1 MEHLGPTIEKIKY
14 GRYQI
19 KPAPDKPRTGY
30 TRTTTI
36 TKTLDD
42 QSSLIPW
49 NAGRT
54 ALGLVAQPH
63 LYAAIAACDPNN
75 KKELYAL
82 CEKAAEAGGAA
93 TRREQGTAIHK
104 FMERKIADATYEA
117 PAPYNADVE
126 SIFDALDVAGF
137 EISENYSEFI
147 VVNHKLKI
155 AGTADLALRHK
166 ASGKLYIA
174 DLKTGSSVQYG
185 AQAWAIQLHF
195 YASAD
200 AIYIHDIN
208 PDNDKELPLPK
219 FEQDRGIIIHCEPA
233 SGKTNLYW
241 IDLDSGRVGLELALL
256 VRQFRNTK
264 PLTAFTDVEAAT
276 SLKTVPNV
284 QYVDELWL
292 TMTRDRIVQIME
304 YPEAKNDLADNWPA
318 NVPTL
323 KSGEPITIEQGKT
336 ISDMLSLIEKTHQ
349 LPFIRTI
356 VRDQKQ
362 VIEEPVEIVQQVQ
375 EKPALVSFLDENK
388 IDKDDDPII
397 GEDEIGV
404 LRVMINFLERDARFW
419 AQDILEQCRQENVT
433 LAVLPPK
440 GQPFERRFN
449 LTKTIL
455 HIAPTEDIE
464 ILAGIV
470 RQCTK
475 RPFKNVVKGLGQLT
489 LKQSQKALE
498 LAEKFAYNEIIAVW
512 QEDGNVTFVPNP
524 HHNGAA

>member
-19 KPAPDKPRTGY
+19 KPAENKPRTGY

-104 FMERKIADATYEA
+104 FLERKIADATYEA
-117 PAPYNADVE
+117 PTPYNHDVQ
-126 SIFDALDVAGF
+126 SIFDALDAAGL
-137 EISENYSEFI
+137 EISENYSEFV
-147 VVNHKLKI
+147 VVNHALKI

-166 ASGKLYIA
+166 ATGKLYIA

-200 AIYIHDIN
+200 AIYVHDIN
-208 PDNDKELPLPK
+208 PDNDRQLPLPE
-219 FEQDRGIIIHCEPA
+219 FDQERGIIIHCQPE
-233 SGKTNLYW
+233 SGKTDLYW
-241 IDLDSGRVGLELALL
+241 IDLQEGKKGLELALL
-256 VRQFRNTK
+256 VRAYRNTK
-264 PLTAFTDVEAAT
+264 PLTAFLPAESAT
-276 SLKTVPNV
+276 ELKSETNV
-284 QYVDELWL
+284 QYVDDLWIA
-292 TMTRDRIVQIME
+292 MTKDRIMQIME
-304 YPEAKNDLADNWPA
+304 YPDARTELARSWPA
-318 NVPTL
+318 SVPTI
-323 KSGEPITIEQGKT
+323 KSGKPITEDQGIL
-336 ISDMLSLIEKTHQ
+336 ISQMLSLIEKTHQ
-349 LPFIRTI
+349 LPFIKTEVPEPI
-356 VRDQKQ
+356 
-362 VIEEPVEIVQQVQ
+362 IEETIKVAEPVVVEKAPVVQL
-375 EKPALVSFLDENK
+375 ESNS
-388 IDKDDDPII
+388 IDKDSDPRVS
-397 GEDEIGV
+397 EDEIGV
-404 LRVMINFLERDARFW
+404 LRTMVNFLERDAKFW
-419 AQDILEQCRQENVT
+419 AQDILEECRQDNLI

-440 GQPFERRFN
+440 GEPFERRYN
-449 LTKTIL
+449 VTKAIL
-455 HIAPTEDIE
+455 HIAPTQDRE
-464 ILAGIV
+464 ILEGIV
-470 RQCTK
+470 RHCTK
-475 RPFKNVVKGLGQLT
+475 RPFKTVSKGLGQLT
-489 LKQSQKALE
+489 LNQSRKALE
-498 LAEKFAYNEIIAVW
+498 LAEKFAYDEIMAVW
-512 QEDGNVTFVPNP
+512 QDDGTVSFVSNP

>member
-19 KPAPDKPRTGY
+19 KPSPDKPRTGY

-75 KKELYAL
+75 KKELYGL

-117 PAPYNADVE
+117 PAPYNNDVQ
-126 SIFDALDVAGF
+126 SIFDALDAAGF

-147 VVNHKLKI
+147 VVNHALKI

-166 ASGKLYIA
+166 ATGKLYIA

-200 AIYIHDIN
+200 AIYVHDIN
-208 PDNDKELPLPK
+208 PDNDKELPLPE
-219 FEQDRGIIIHCEPA
+219 FEQDRGIIIHCQPE
-233 SGKTNLYW
+233 SGKTDLYW
-241 IDLDSGRVGLELALL
+241 IDLESGRVGLELALL
-256 VRQFRNTK
+256 VRKYRNSK
-264 PLTAFTDVEAAT
+264 PLTAFTDAEAAT
-276 SLKTVPNV
+276 ELKTVPIV

-292 TMTRDRIVQIME
+292 TMTRDRIMQIME
-304 YPEAKNDLADNWPA
+304 YPAAKNDLAGNWPA

-323 KSGEPITIEQGKT
+323 KSGDPITIDQGKT
-336 ISDMLSLIEKTHQ
+336 ISEMLSLIEKTHQ
-349 LPFIRTI
+349 LPFIKTQ
-356 VRDQKQ
+356 VQDQKQ
-362 VIEEPVEIVQQVQ
+362 AVEEPVEIVQA
-375 EKPALVSFLDENK
+375 PAPAPIEPESNA
-388 IDKDDDPII
+388 IDKVDDPMV
-397 GEDEIGV
+397 GDDEIGV
-404 LRVMINFLERDARFW
+404 LRVMVNFLERESKLW
-419 AQDILEQCRQENVT
+419 AQDILEECRQENVT
-433 LAVLPPK
+433 LAVLPPR
-440 GQPFERRFN
+440 GEPFERRFN

-455 HIAPTEDIE
+455 HIAPTQDSE

-475 RPFKNVVKGLGQLT
+475 RPFKSVAKGIGQLT